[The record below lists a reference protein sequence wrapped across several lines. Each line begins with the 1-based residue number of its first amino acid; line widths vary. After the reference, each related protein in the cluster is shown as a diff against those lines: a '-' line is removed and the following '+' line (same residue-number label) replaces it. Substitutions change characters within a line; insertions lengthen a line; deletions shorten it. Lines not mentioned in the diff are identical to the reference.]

1 MKSLVD
7 RHARECAQVLAESW
21 DIWHGDCEICATP
34 SVSGFCDRCTEC
46 AIESVYSNEMEYGGT
61 SEYVRD
67 ALGIPYGSGRCVR
80 LLDAVVGRTMEY
92 QAQIWRGVA
101 L

>member
-1 MKSLVD
+1 MSAYFDAIDEQIGALT
-7 RHARECAQVLAESW
+7 
-21 DIWHGDCEICATP
+21 CAT
-34 SVSGFCDRCTEC
+34 GLIWELENTGGGCDRCTEC

-92 QAQIWRGVA
+92 QAQIWRGVGQ
-101 L
+101 